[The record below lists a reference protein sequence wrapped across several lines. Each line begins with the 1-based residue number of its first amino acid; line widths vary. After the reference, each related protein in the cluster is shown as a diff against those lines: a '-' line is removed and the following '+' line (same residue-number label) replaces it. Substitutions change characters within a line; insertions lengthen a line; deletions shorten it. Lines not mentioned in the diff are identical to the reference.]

1 MIYTAHPS
9 RPTADDAAPH
19 FTYADYSE
27 SAQALSSLA
36 HGFQPEALLI
46 LGSGLGFLGDMVE
59 DPIFVDYGSI
69 PHFRPSTAPGHKGQ
83 LVFGTLAGQPVAVM
97 QGRMHTY
104 EGWSMADAAQG
115 VRVLRLLGA
124 QTLIVTNA
132 AGSLNPEFTPG
143 SLMLIKDHINFSG
156 QNPLVGAN
164 DESTGPRFPDMSN
177 AYDRDMRRQ
186 AKELAAKLGI
196 NLPEGVYLMVLGP
209 NFETAAEI
217 RAFRT
222 LGADAVGMST
232 VPEVIAAVHA
242 GIKVLAVS
250 AVTNFGTGL
259 QETPLSHEET
269 IAGAARA
276 SSALTALI
284 TNYIKEFCHE

>member
-1 MIYTAHPS
+1 MPLRNFSMINTEQFKRLLADKRPQTAV
-9 RPTADDAAPH
+9 
-19 FTYADYSE
+19 
-27 SAQALSSLA
+27 
-36 HGFQPEALLI
+36 I
-46 LGSGLGFLGDMVE
+46 LGSGLGSVADAVE
-59 DPIFVDYGSI
+59 DPLTIDYAAIEGF
-69 PHFRPSTAPGHKGQ
+69 PRTTVAGHSGKMIVGRLGQ
-83 LVFGTLAGQPVAVM
+83 SEVLCL
-97 QGRMHTY
+97 QGRFHLY
-104 EGWSMADAAQG
+104 EGHRPQVIAEVVNALKAVG
-115 VRVLRLLGA
+115 VNR
-124 QTLIVTNA
+124 LIVTNA

-222 LGADAVGMST
+222 LGADTVGMST

>member
-1 MIYTAHPS
+1 MPLRNFSMINTEQFKRLLADKRPQTAV
-9 RPTADDAAPH
+9 
-19 FTYADYSE
+19 
-27 SAQALSSLA
+27 
-36 HGFQPEALLI
+36 I
-46 LGSGLGFLGDMVE
+46 LGSGLGSVADAVE
-59 DPIFVDYGSI
+59 DPLTIDYAAIEGF
-69 PHFRPSTAPGHKGQ
+69 PRTTVAGHSGKMIVGRLGQ
-83 LVFGTLAGQPVAVM
+83 SEVLCL
-97 QGRMHTY
+97 QGRFHLY
-104 EGWSMADAAQG
+104 EGHRPQVIAEVVNALKAVG
-115 VRVLRLLGA
+115 VNR
-124 QTLIVTNA
+124 LIVTNA

-156 QNPLVGAN
+156 QNPLVGTN

>member
-1 MIYTAHPS
+1 MPLRNFSVINIEQFKRLLADKRPQTAV
-9 RPTADDAAPH
+9 
-19 FTYADYSE
+19 
-27 SAQALSSLA
+27 
-36 HGFQPEALLI
+36 I
-46 LGSGLGFLGDMVE
+46 LGSGLGSVADAVE
-59 DPIFVDYGSI
+59 DPLTIDYAAIEGF
-69 PHFRPSTAPGHKGQ
+69 PRTTVAGHSGKMIVGRLGQ
-83 LVFGTLAGQPVAVM
+83 SEVLCL
-97 QGRMHTY
+97 QGRFHLY
-104 EGWSMADAAQG
+104 EGHRPQVIAEVVNALKAVG
-115 VRVLRLLGA
+115 VNR
-124 QTLIVTNA
+124 LIVTNA

-164 DESTGPRFPDMSN
+164 DENTGPRFPDMSN

-196 NLPEGVYLMVLGP
+196 ILPEGVYLMVLGP

>member
-1 MIYTAHPS
+1 MPLRNFSMINTEQFKRLLADKRPQTAV
-9 RPTADDAAPH
+9 
-19 FTYADYSE
+19 
-27 SAQALSSLA
+27 
-36 HGFQPEALLI
+36 I
-46 LGSGLGFLGDMVE
+46 LGSGLGSVADAVE
-59 DPIFVDYGSI
+59 DPLTIDYAAIEGF
-69 PHFRPSTAPGHKGQ
+69 PRTTVAGHSGKMIVGRLGQ
-83 LVFGTLAGQPVAVM
+83 SEVLCL
-97 QGRMHTY
+97 QGRFHLY
-104 EGWSMADAAQG
+104 EGHRPQVIAEVVNALKAVG
-115 VRVLRLLGA
+115 VNR
-124 QTLIVTNA
+124 LIVTNA

-276 SSALTALI
+276 SSALIALI

>member
-1 MIYTAHPS
+1 MPLRNFSMINTEQFKRLLADKRPQTAV
-9 RPTADDAAPH
+9 
-19 FTYADYSE
+19 
-27 SAQALSSLA
+27 
-36 HGFQPEALLI
+36 I
-46 LGSGLGFLGDMVE
+46 LGSGLGSVADAVE
-59 DPIFVDYGSI
+59 DPLTIDYAAIEGF
-69 PHFRPSTAPGHKGQ
+69 PRTTVAGHSGKMIVGRLGQ
-83 LVFGTLAGQPVAVM
+83 SEVLCL
-97 QGRMHTY
+97 QGRFHLY
-104 EGWSMADAAQG
+104 EGHRPQVIAEVVNALKAVG
-115 VRVLRLLGA
+115 INR
-124 QTLIVTNA
+124 LIVTNA

>member
-1 MIYTAHPS
+1 MPLRNFSMINTEQFKRLLADKRPQTAV
-9 RPTADDAAPH
+9 
-19 FTYADYSE
+19 
-27 SAQALSSLA
+27 
-36 HGFQPEALLI
+36 I
-46 LGSGLGFLGDMVE
+46 LGSGLGSVADAVE
-59 DPIFVDYGSI
+59 DPLTIDYAAIEGF
-69 PHFRPSTAPGHKGQ
+69 PRTTVAGHSGKMIVGRLGQ
-83 LVFGTLAGQPVAVM
+83 SEVLCL
-97 QGRMHTY
+97 QGRFHLY
-104 EGWSMADAAQG
+104 EGHRPQVIAEVVNALKAVG
-115 VRVLRLLGA
+115 VNR
-124 QTLIVTNA
+124 LIVTNA

-259 QETPLSHEET
+259 QETPLSHEEN

>member
-1 MIYTAHPS
+1 MPLRNFSMINTEQFKRLLADKRPQTAV
-9 RPTADDAAPH
+9 
-19 FTYADYSE
+19 
-27 SAQALSSLA
+27 
-36 HGFQPEALLI
+36 I
-46 LGSGLGFLGDMVE
+46 LGSGLGFVADAVE
-59 DPIFVDYGSI
+59 DPLTIDYAAIEGF
-69 PHFRPSTAPGHKGQ
+69 PRTTVAGHSGKMIVGRLGQ
-83 LVFGTLAGQPVAVM
+83 SEVLCL
-97 QGRMHTY
+97 QGRFHLY
-104 EGWSMADAAQG
+104 EGHRPQVIAEVVNALKAVG
-115 VRVLRLLGA
+115 VNR
-124 QTLIVTNA
+124 LIVTNA

>member
-1 MIYTAHPS
+1 MPLRNFSMINTEQFKRLLADKRPQTAV
-9 RPTADDAAPH
+9 
-19 FTYADYSE
+19 
-27 SAQALSSLA
+27 
-36 HGFQPEALLI
+36 I
-46 LGSGLGFLGDMVE
+46 LGSGLGSVADAVE
-59 DPIFVDYGSI
+59 DPLTIDYAAIEGF
-69 PHFRPSTAPGHKGQ
+69 PRTTVTGHSGKMIVGRLGQ
-83 LVFGTLAGQPVAVM
+83 SEVLCL
-97 QGRMHTY
+97 QGRFHLY
-104 EGWSMADAAQG
+104 EGHRPQVIAEVVNALKAVG
-115 VRVLRLLGA
+115 VNR
-124 QTLIVTNA
+124 LIVTNA

>member
-1 MIYTAHPS
+1 MPLRNFSMINTEQFKRLLADKRPQTAV
-9 RPTADDAAPH
+9 
-19 FTYADYSE
+19 
-27 SAQALSSLA
+27 
-36 HGFQPEALLI
+36 I
-46 LGSGLGFLGDMVE
+46 LGPGLGSVADAVE
-59 DPIFVDYGSI
+59 DPLTIDYAAIEGF
-69 PHFRPSTAPGHKGQ
+69 PRTTVAGHSGKMIVGRLGQ
-83 LVFGTLAGQPVAVM
+83 SEVLCL
-97 QGRMHTY
+97 QGRFHLY
-104 EGWSMADAAQG
+104 EGHRPQVIAEVVNALKAVG
-115 VRVLRLLGA
+115 VNR
-124 QTLIVTNA
+124 LIVTNA

-242 GIKVLAVS
+242 DIKVLAVS

>member
-1 MIYTAHPS
+1 MINTEQFKRLLADKRPQTAV
-9 RPTADDAAPH
+9 
-19 FTYADYSE
+19 
-27 SAQALSSLA
+27 
-36 HGFQPEALLI
+36 I
-46 LGSGLGFLGDMVE
+46 LGSGLGSVADAVE
-59 DPIFVDYGSI
+59 DPLTIDYAAIEGF
-69 PHFRPSTAPGHKGQ
+69 PRTTVAGHSGKMIVGRLGQ
-83 LVFGTLAGQPVAVM
+83 SEVLCL
-97 QGRMHTY
+97 QGRFHLY
-104 EGWSMADAAQG
+104 EGHRPQVIAEVVNALKAVG
-115 VRVLRLLGA
+115 VNR
-124 QTLIVTNA
+124 LIVTNA

-269 IAGAARA
+269 IAGGARA

>member
-1 MIYTAHPS
+1 MINTEQFKRLLADKRPQTAV
-9 RPTADDAAPH
+9 
-19 FTYADYSE
+19 
-27 SAQALSSLA
+27 
-36 HGFQPEALLI
+36 I
-46 LGSGLGFLGDMVE
+46 LGSGLGSVADAVE
-59 DPIFVDYGSI
+59 DPLTIDYAAIEGF
-69 PHFRPSTAPGHKGQ
+69 PRTTVAGHSGKMIVGRLGQ
-83 LVFGTLAGQPVAVM
+83 SEVLCL
-97 QGRMHTY
+97 QGRFHLY
-104 EGWSMADAAQG
+104 EGHRPQVIAEVVNALKAVG
-115 VRVLRLLGA
+115 VNR
-124 QTLIVTNA
+124 LIVTNA

-232 VPEVIAAVHA
+232 VPEVIAAA
-242 GIKVLAVS
+242 SKCWPFPPLPTS
-250 AVTNFGTGL
+250 APDCRKPRFPTKKPSPAPPAQAAL
-259 QETPLSHEET
+259 SPL
-269 IAGAARA
+269 
-276 SSALTALI
+276 
-284 TNYIKEFCHE
+284 

>member
-1 MIYTAHPS
+1 MPLRNFSMINTEQFKRLLADKRPQTAV
-9 RPTADDAAPH
+9 
-19 FTYADYSE
+19 
-27 SAQALSSLA
+27 
-36 HGFQPEALLI
+36 I
-46 LGSGLGFLGDMVE
+46 LGSGLGSVADAVE
-59 DPIFVDYGSI
+59 DPLTIDYAAIEGF
-69 PHFRPSTAPGHKGQ
+69 PRTTVAGHSGKMIVGRLGQ
-83 LVFGTLAGQPVAVM
+83 SEVLCL
-97 QGRMHTY
+97 QGRFHLY
-104 EGWSMADAAQG
+104 EGHRPQVIAEVVNALKAVG
-115 VRVLRLLGA
+115 VNR
-124 QTLIVTNA
+124 LIVTNA

>member
-1 MIYTAHPS
+1 MPLRNFSMINTEQFKRLLADKRPQTAV
-9 RPTADDAAPH
+9 
-19 FTYADYSE
+19 
-27 SAQALSSLA
+27 
-36 HGFQPEALLI
+36 I
-46 LGSGLGFLGDMVE
+46 LGSGLGSVADAVE
-59 DPIFVDYGSI
+59 DPLTIDYAAIEGF
-69 PHFRPSTAPGHKGQ
+69 PRTTVAGHSGKMIVGRLGQ
-83 LVFGTLAGQPVAVM
+83 SEVLCL
-97 QGRMHTY
+97 QGRFHLY
-104 EGWSMADAAQG
+104 EGHRPQVIAEVVNALKAVG
-115 VRVLRLLGA
+115 VNR
-124 QTLIVTNA
+124 LIVTNA

-177 AYDRDMRRQ
+177 AYDRDIRRQ

-250 AVTNFGTGL
+250 AITNFGTGL

>member
-1 MIYTAHPS
+1 MPLRNFSMINTEQFKRLLADKRPQTAV
-9 RPTADDAAPH
+9 
-19 FTYADYSE
+19 
-27 SAQALSSLA
+27 
-36 HGFQPEALLI
+36 I
-46 LGSGLGFLGDMVE
+46 LGSGLGSVADAVE
-59 DPIFVDYGSI
+59 DPLTIDYAAIEGF
-69 PHFRPSTAPGHKGQ
+69 PRTTVAGHSGKMIVGRLGQ
-83 LVFGTLAGQPVAVM
+83 SEVLCL
-97 QGRMHTY
+97 QGRFHLY
-104 EGWSMADAAQG
+104 EGHRPQVIAEVVNALKAVG
-115 VRVLRLLGA
+115 VNR
-124 QTLIVTNA
+124 LIVTNA

-186 AKELAAKLGI
+186 AKELAAKLEI

>member
-1 MIYTAHPS
+1 MPLRNFSMINTEQFKRLLADKRPQTAV
-9 RPTADDAAPH
+9 
-19 FTYADYSE
+19 
-27 SAQALSSLA
+27 
-36 HGFQPEALLI
+36 I
-46 LGSGLGFLGDMVE
+46 LGSGLGSVADAVE
-59 DPIFVDYGSI
+59 DPLTIDYAAIEGF
-69 PHFRPSTAPGHKGQ
+69 PHTTVAGHSGKMIVGRLGQ
-83 LVFGTLAGQPVAVM
+83 SEVLCL
-97 QGRMHTY
+97 QGRFHLY
-104 EGWSMADAAQG
+104 EGHRPQVIAEVVNALKAVG
-115 VRVLRLLGA
+115 VNR
-124 QTLIVTNA
+124 LIVTNA

>member
-1 MIYTAHPS
+1 MPLRNFSMINTEQFKRLLADKRPQTAV
-9 RPTADDAAPH
+9 
-19 FTYADYSE
+19 
-27 SAQALSSLA
+27 
-36 HGFQPEALLI
+36 I
-46 LGSGLGFLGDMVE
+46 LGSGLGSVADAVE
-59 DPIFVDYGSI
+59 DPLTIDYAAIEGF
-69 PHFRPSTAPGHKGQ
+69 PRTTVAGHSGKMIVGRLGQ
-83 LVFGTLAGQPVAVM
+83 SEVLCL
-97 QGRMHTY
+97 QGRFHLY
-104 EGWSMADAAQG
+104 EGHRPQVIAEVVNALKAVG
-115 VRVLRLLGA
+115 VNR
-124 QTLIVTNA
+124 LIVTNA

-242 GIKVLAVS
+242 DIKVLAVS

>member
-1 MIYTAHPS
+1 MPLRNFSMINTEQFKRLLADKRPQTAV
-9 RPTADDAAPH
+9 
-19 FTYADYSE
+19 
-27 SAQALSSLA
+27 
-36 HGFQPEALLI
+36 I
-46 LGSGLGFLGDMVE
+46 LGSGLGSVADAVE
-59 DPIFVDYGSI
+59 DPLTIDYAAIEGF
-69 PHFRPSTAPGHKGQ
+69 PRTTVAGHSGKMIVGRLGQ
-83 LVFGTLAGQPVAVM
+83 SEVLCL
-97 QGRMHTY
+97 QGRFHLY
-104 EGWSMADAAQG
+104 EGHRPQVIAEVVNALKAVG
-115 VRVLRLLGA
+115 VNR
-124 QTLIVTNA
+124 LIVTNA

-186 AKELAAKLGI
+186 AKELAAELGI

>member
-1 MIYTAHPS
+1 MINTEQFKRLLADK
-9 RPTADDAAPH
+9 RP
-19 FTYADYSE
+19 
-27 SAQALSSLA
+27 
-36 HGFQPEALLI
+36 QPAVI
-46 LGSGLGFLGDMVE
+46 LGSGLGSVADAVE
-59 DPIFVDYGSI
+59 DPLTIDYAAIEGF
-69 PHFRPSTAPGHKGQ
+69 PRTTVAGHSGKMIVGRLGQ
-83 LVFGTLAGQPVAVM
+83 SEVLCL
-97 QGRMHTY
+97 QGRFHLY
-104 EGWSMADAAQG
+104 EGHRPQVIAEVVNALKAVG
-115 VRVLRLLGA
+115 VNR
-124 QTLIVTNA
+124 LIVTNA

>member
-1 MIYTAHPS
+1 MPLRNFSMINIEQFKRLLADKRPQTAV
-9 RPTADDAAPH
+9 
-19 FTYADYSE
+19 
-27 SAQALSSLA
+27 
-36 HGFQPEALLI
+36 I
-46 LGSGLGFLGDMVE
+46 LGSGLGSVADAVE
-59 DPIFVDYGSI
+59 DPLTIDYAAIEGF
-69 PHFRPSTAPGHKGQ
+69 PRTTVAGHSGKMIVGRLGQ
-83 LVFGTLAGQPVAVM
+83 SEVLCL
-97 QGRMHTY
+97 QGRFHLY
-104 EGWSMADAAQG
+104 EGHRPQVIAEVVNALKAVG
-115 VRVLRLLGA
+115 VNR
-124 QTLIVTNA
+124 LIVTNA

-164 DESTGPRFPDMSN
+164 DESVGPRFPNMSN

>member
-1 MIYTAHPS
+1 MINTEQFKRLLADKRPQTAV
-9 RPTADDAAPH
+9 
-19 FTYADYSE
+19 
-27 SAQALSSLA
+27 
-36 HGFQPEALLI
+36 I
-46 LGSGLGFLGDMVE
+46 LGSGLGSVADAVE
-59 DPIFVDYGSI
+59 DPLTIDYAAIEGF
-69 PHFRPSTAPGHKGQ
+69 PRTTVAGHSGKMIVGRLGQ
-83 LVFGTLAGQPVAVM
+83 SEVLCL
-97 QGRMHTY
+97 QGRFHLY
-104 EGWSMADAAQG
+104 EGHRPQVIAEVVNALKAVG
-115 VRVLRLLGA
+115 VNR
-124 QTLIVTNA
+124 LIVTNA

-196 NLPEGVYLMVLGP
+196 NLPEGVYLMALGP

>member
-1 MIYTAHPS
+1 MPLRNFSMINTEQFKRLLADKRPQTAV
-9 RPTADDAAPH
+9 
-19 FTYADYSE
+19 
-27 SAQALSSLA
+27 
-36 HGFQPEALLI
+36 I
-46 LGSGLGFLGDMVE
+46 LGSGLGSVADAVE
-59 DPIFVDYGSI
+59 DPLTIDYAAIEGF
-69 PHFRPSTAPGHKGQ
+69 PRTTVAGHSGKMIVGRLGQ
-83 LVFGTLAGQPVAVM
+83 SEVLCL
-97 QGRMHTY
+97 QGRFHLY
-104 EGWSMADAAQG
+104 EGHRPQVIAEVVNALKAVG
-115 VRVLRLLGA
+115 VNR
-124 QTLIVTNA
+124 LIVTNA

-222 LGADAVGMST
+222 LGANAVGMST

>member
-1 MIYTAHPS
+1 MINTEQFKRLLADKRPQTAV
-9 RPTADDAAPH
+9 
-19 FTYADYSE
+19 
-27 SAQALSSLA
+27 
-36 HGFQPEALLI
+36 I
-46 LGSGLGFLGDMVE
+46 LGSGLGSVADAVE
-59 DPIFVDYGSI
+59 DPLTIDYAAIEGF
-69 PHFRPSTAPGHKGQ
+69 PRTTVAGHSGKMIVGRLGQ
-83 LVFGTLAGQPVAVM
+83 SEVLCL
-97 QGRMHTY
+97 QGRFHLY
-104 EGWSMADAAQG
+104 EAHRPQVIAEVVNALKAVG
-115 VRVLRLLGA
+115 VNR
-124 QTLIVTNA
+124 LIVTNA

>member
-1 MIYTAHPS
+1 MPLRNFSMINTEQFKHLLADKRPQTAV
-9 RPTADDAAPH
+9 
-19 FTYADYSE
+19 
-27 SAQALSSLA
+27 
-36 HGFQPEALLI
+36 I
-46 LGSGLGFLGDMVE
+46 LGSGLGAVADTIENPLTIDYAAIEGFPHTTVAGHSGKMIVGRLGQSEV
-59 DPIFVDYGSI
+59 
-69 PHFRPSTAPGHKGQ
+69 
-83 LVFGTLAGQPVAVM
+83 LCL
-97 QGRMHTY
+97 QGRFHLY
-104 EGWSMADAAQG
+104 EGHRPQVIAEVVNALKAIG
-115 VRVLRLLGA
+115 VNR
-124 QTLIVTNA
+124 LIVTNA

>member
-1 MIYTAHPS
+1 MPLRNFSMINTEQFKRLLADKRPQTAV
-9 RPTADDAAPH
+9 
-19 FTYADYSE
+19 
-27 SAQALSSLA
+27 
-36 HGFQPEALLI
+36 I
-46 LGSGLGFLGDMVE
+46 LGSGLGFVADAVE
-59 DPIFVDYGSI
+59 DPLTIDY
-69 PHFRPSTAPGHKGQ
+69 TAIEGFPRTTVAGHSGKMIVGRLGQ
-83 LVFGTLAGQPVAVM
+83 SEVLCL
-97 QGRMHTY
+97 QGRFHLY
-104 EGWSMADAAQG
+104 EGHRPQVIAEVVNALKAVG
-115 VRVLRLLGA
+115 VNR
-124 QTLIVTNA
+124 LIVTNA

>member
-1 MIYTAHPS
+1 MPLRNFSMINTEQFKRLLADKRPQTAV
-9 RPTADDAAPH
+9 
-19 FTYADYSE
+19 
-27 SAQALSSLA
+27 
-36 HGFQPEALLI
+36 I
-46 LGSGLGFLGDMVE
+46 LGSGLGSVADAVE
-59 DPIFVDYGSI
+59 DPLTIDYAAIEGF
-69 PHFRPSTAPGHKGQ
+69 PRTTVAGHSGKMIVGRLGQ
-83 LVFGTLAGQPVAVM
+83 SEVLCL
-97 QGRMHTY
+97 QGRFHLY
-104 EGWSMADAAQG
+104 EGHRPQVIAEVVNALKAVG
-115 VRVLRLLGA
+115 VNR
-124 QTLIVTNA
+124 LIVTNA

-242 GIKVLAVS
+242 DIKVLAVS
-250 AVTNFGTGL
+250 TVTNFGTGL